1 MGIGR
6 LGKNTL
12 LSTIGLVVR
21 ALIQAAYLVVLS
33 RWMGPNGYGLFAGSV
48 AAAIL
53 LSPLSGWG
61 ISYVLTR
68 DVSRD
73 HVKSHSLW
81 ATAIIQIALS
91 GLILIVLVIFVSDHF
106 LVTRVNSGSMLILGF
121 SELIAVPLAQAA
133 TCMCLA
139 LDRGLSAAFAMC
151 IIPASRFIAVAT
163 FMTVGLSG
171 SPHHVAALHFL
182 GSIFG
187 ASLAFYAVS
196 RIDGAPDWRRR
207 MRLIK
212 ATSDGTHYATGALVG
227 SSYQEVDKVLLLQI
241 LGSTS
246 VGTYTAAFRV
256 MSVFVLP
263 IAALMGAAL
272 PRLFAE
278 QKADGRH
285 RVLRVVTFSAIGYA
299 LVASLAAAIVSPVMP
314 FIFGSGF
321 TASSSYLLMLSPWA
335 IIFALHQSGATGLTA
350 QNRQVTRVVVEAI
363 GLLCVIGMNLLL
375 LQSLGVRAAVL
386 SLLTAEVFM
395 ASACWLMLYYFQGRA
410 KLN

>member
-6 LGKNTL
+6 LGKNTF

-21 ALIQAAYLVVLS
+21 ALVQAGYLVVLS

-53 LSPLSGWG
+53 LSPLAGWG

-68 DVSRD
+68 DISQDRL
-73 HVKSHSLW
+73 KSHSLW
-81 ATAIIQIALS
+81 ATAIIQIVLS
-91 GLILIVLVIFVSDHF
+91 GIILIILVTFVSGHF
-106 LVTRVNSGSMLILGF
+106 LVARVNSGSMFILGF

-151 IIPASRFIAVAT
+151 IIPASRFVAVVT
-163 FMTVGLSG
+163 FLSAGFLG
-171 SPHHVAALHFL
+171 SPHNVAALHFF
-182 GSIFG
+182 GSIVG
-187 ASLAFYAVS
+187 AALTVYAVS
-196 RIDGAPDWRRR
+196 RIDGAPDWSGR
-207 MRLIK
+207 MRLTK

-227 SSYQEVDKVLLLQI
+227 SSYQEVDKVLLLQL
-241 LGSTS
+241 LGAAS

-272 PRLFAE
+272 PKLFAE
-278 QKADGRH
+278 QKVEGTH
-285 RVLRVVTFSAIGYA
+285 RTLRIVTFSSIGYA
-299 LVASLAAAIVSPVMP
+299 MAASLAAAVISPLMP
-314 FIFGSGF
+314 LIFGSGF
-321 TASSSYLLMLSPWA
+321 TASSDYLLMLSPWA

-350 QNRQVTRVVVEAI
+350 PNRQVTRVVVEAI
-363 GLLCVIGMNLLL
+363 GLLFVIGMNLLL
-375 LQSLGVRAAVL
+375 LKSLGVRAAAM

-395 ASACWLMLYYFQGRA
+395 ASACWSMLYYFHGRT
-410 KLN
+410 KLK